1 MLLSIWSG
9 KKIDKDRNSA
19 NAKRDKEE
27 KPNMAATMVETPPPQ
42 LITTIEW
49 SMMDKSKFFPL
60 YTLSSFTVRCA
71 LYPLTLVKTQIQVQR
86 KKEAYSGV
94 MDAIRKIYGNEGVSG
109 LYRGF
114 WLSSFQII
122 SGVFYISTY
131 EGVRHELGKY
141 DISPRMKSFIGGG
154 CASVVGQ
161 SIIVPFDVLSQHLMV
176 LGLVKG
182 RAGGSKNPKI
192 NPLGLDLD
200 KKMSKAALAREVA
213 LRVYRLHGPWGYY
226 RGYTASLAA
235 YVPNS
240 ALWWALY
247 QAYQDE
253 LLRISPQWMSHL
265 LLQCVAGTL
274 GGFTTTFLTNPLDIV
289 RARLQV
295 EGVGSMREVFKN
307 LWQEEGLMGL
317 YLKGLSARLVQS
329 ACFSFS
335 IILGYESIKRVS
347 VSDEFRPRVRW

>member
-1 MLLSIWSG
+1 
-9 KKIDKDRNSA
+9 
-19 NAKRDKEE
+19 
-27 KPNMAATMVETPPPQ
+27 MAATMVETPPPQ
-42 LITTIEW
+42 LITNIEW
-49 SMMDKSKFFPL
+49 EMMDKSKFFPL

-71 LYPLTLVKTQIQVQR
+71 LYPLTLIKTQIQVQR
-86 KKEAYSGV
+86 KRDAYKGIT
-94 MDAIRKIYGNEGVSG
+94 DAFTKIYANEGVSG

-122 SGVFYISTY
+122 SGIFYISTY

-141 DISPRMKSFIGGG
+141 DVSPKMKSFIGGG
-154 CASVVGQ
+154 CASIVGQ
-161 SIIVPFDVLSQHLMV
+161 TIIVPFDVLSQHLMV

-182 RAGGSKNPKI
+182 KGMTRNTQM

-200 KKMSKAALAREVA
+200 KRMTKAALAREVA
-213 LRVYRLHGPWGYY
+213 VRVYQLHGPLGYY
-226 RGYTASLAA
+226 RGYGASLAA

-247 QAYQDE
+247 TAYQDE
-253 LLRISPQWMSHL
+253 LLKIAPTWMSHL
-265 LLQCVAGTL
+265 LIQCVAGTF
-274 GGFTTTFLTNPLDIV
+274 GGFTTTILTNPLDIV

-295 EGVGSMREVFKN
+295 EGVGSMRQVFRS
-307 LWQEEGLMGL
+307 LWAEEGLVGL

-335 IILGYESIKRVS
+335 IILGYETIKRVA
-347 VSDEFRPRVRW
+347 VSAEYRQRVRW